1 MLTRFLRLLGIRRR
15 KSAHLTPDY
24 ESRRIREL
32 RTARERFT
40 QGLAR

>member
-1 MLTRFLRLLGIRRR
+1 MIARVLRLLGIRRR
-15 KSAHLTPDY
+15 KPIHLTPGY

-40 QGLAR
+40 QGAAR